1 MVKKTFP
8 LDLDEDLHRRLK
20 HAAID
25 AGLTLQAFI
34 LRVLEEHVDHNGIPA
49 PNGGKRNDRRPHHGR

>member
-1 MVKKTFP
+1 MKKVFP

-25 AGLTLQAFI
+25 AGLSLQALI
-34 LRVLEEHVDHNGIPA
+34 IRVLEEHVDHSGVTTPKGARNHDLPA
-49 PNGGKRNDRRPHHGR
+49 HRAR